1 MMAAKDLGKVAVL
14 MGGKSSEREV
24 SISSGTGVLNA
35 LRSQGVNAEAFDPGK
50 QPLSELALGGY
61 DRAFNM
67 LHGLGGEDGTIQ
79 GVLEWM
85 QIPYTGSGVLASAIG
100 IDKQATCNL
109 WENAGLPVPEGFQV
123 SAPSEAAEIIRRLGR
138 SLVVKPNKDGSSF
151 GVEA

>member
-85 QIPYTGSGVLASAIG
+85 QIPYTGSGRFSGVGSVRSRG
-100 IDKQATCNL
+100 NHPPS
-109 WENAGLPVPEGFQV
+109 WPE
-123 SAPSEAAEIIRRLGR
+123 SRREAE
-138 SLVVKPNKDGSSF
+138 
-151 GVEA
+151 